1 MAECEVHVFGRLTDE
16 MFSTMITLQDCPG
29 CPHGASKANFGS
41 LGTAFGGNL
50 AIDPEAQVLLK
61 RSEKSCEQQLWK
73 KWSRRASGR
82 GAPQPPVGD
91 GASGRTKGRCPNPP
105 SPLDASISSQEIQSW
120 MKTSDQSQH
129 RMYRSHCSLSSEEGV
144 YSLSVVESEEEEE
157 ACSPFLYLNRGTF
170 QPCPPRGSGEVGN
183 DELQGDVG
191 KTCEDE
197 SFVRGRENDG
207 GACTEEKDEEGT
219 PRSAAPGY
227 NKPET
232 PGGGATKMN
241 HREADGCKKEPE
253 GQTERSLIGTR
264 GQVRE
269 RTKSGGGEEEEDAAA
284 VSIRQHQQEHSSS
297 TRGCSGI
304 CQTFRSVRD
313 ESATCDLLLQL
324 AAKANGC
331 GRVAVA
337 LASAVSSMLYIK
349 MRN

>member
-1 MAECEVHVFGRLTDE
+1 
-16 MFSTMITLQDCPG
+16 MIILQDCPA
-29 CPHGASKANFGS
+29 CTDDDTEANFGS

-50 AIDPEAQVLLK
+50 AIDPEAQALLK

-82 GAPQPPVGD
+82 GNSQPPVGD
-91 GASGRTKGRCPNPP
+91 GASGRTEGGCPNPP

-129 RMYRSHCSLSSEEGV
+129 RMYRSYYSLSSEEGV
-144 YSLSVVESEEEEE
+144 YSLSVVESEQEQEQEQGQEE
-157 ACSPFLYLNRGTF
+157 ACSPILDLNRGAF
-170 QPCPPRGSGEVGN
+170 QPCPPRGSREMGN
-183 DELQGDVG
+183 DELLGDVG
-191 KTCEDE
+191 RTCEDE
-197 SFVRGRENDG
+197 SFVRGRMNDG

-227 NKPET
+227 NKAEA
-232 PGGGATKMN
+232 PGGGATKI
-241 HREADGCKKEPE
+241 HHCEADGCKEERE

-269 RTKSGGGEEEEDAAA
+269 RTKSGGGEEEEDDAAA
-284 VSIRQHQQEHSSS
+284 VSRGQHQQEHNSS

-331 GRVAVA
+331 GRVTVA
-337 LASAVSSMLYIK
+337 LA
-349 MRN
+349 